1 MRQKVIYILVLNWCM
16 INMCK
21 AQPASVAH
29 TPSWPFLCERYAYSS
44 EVEVR
49 ITKTPK
55 GGYLRIAV
63 ESATPIDTQI
73 AGTAYVF
80 LKNNTLITCTDKNK
94 HSIEGSKVVSMYEFN
109 PAEMK
114 QLQQS
119 DIDYIH
125 FNLKGKASSFSSQL
139 GNFTAVNKRAYFGKD
154 TPENP
159 NYFDT
164 ALAIKALY

>member
-1 MRQKVIYILVLNWCM
+1 MRQKVIFILVLSWYM
-16 INMCK
+16 IDLCYG
-21 AQPASVAH
+21 QPAPVVHS
-29 TPSWPFLCERYAYSS
+29 PSWPFLCERYAYSS
-44 EVEVR
+44 EVEIR

-55 GGYLRIAV
+55 GGYLKIAV
-63 ESATPIDTQI
+63 ESATPLDVQI

-94 HSIEGSKVVSMYEFN
+94 HSIEGSKVVSMYELT

-119 DIDYIH
+119 CIDYIH
-125 FNLKGKASSFSSQL
+125 FNLKGKSSSFSSQL
-139 GNFTAVNKRAYFGKD
+139 GNFTAVNKLGYFSKD
-154 TPENP
+154 STENP

-164 ALAIKALY
+164 ALAVKLLY

>member
-1 MRQKVIYILVLNWCM
+1 MRQKVIFILVLSWCM
-16 INMCK
+16 IDLCY
-21 AQPASVAH
+21 AQPAPVAH
-29 TPSWPFLCERYAYSS
+29 TPSWSFLCERYAYSS
-44 EVEVR
+44 EVEIR

-55 GGYLRIAV
+55 GGYLKIAV
-63 ESATPIDTQI
+63 ESATPLDVQI

-80 LKNNTLITCTDKNK
+80 LKNNTLISCTDKNK
-94 HSIEGSKVVSMYEFN
+94 HSIEGSKVVSMYELT
-109 PAEMK
+109 PTEMK

-119 DIDYIH
+119 NIDYIH

-159 NYFDT
+159 NLFDT
-164 ALAIKALY
+164 AQNLKMLY